1 MPTAIAHAPPF
12 TVPGSSTSTA
22 LVRWNGTGGNQIQD
36 STILVGATTMGLAA
50 DTDLV
55 TFSSGTLTIAGT
67 VAATT
72 LTGAGSGI
80 TALAAANITASGTL
94 PALVGTA
101 LTALN
106 ATNLGSGTV
115 PVARLSAASTGAA
128 GIVELAIGTEVT
140 AGSSATLAVT
150 PDALAASV
158 VFGTRYVQCV
168 VFDSGTDIAEG
179 TGKFYFHIPPGLDNM
194 ELIASECHL
203 RVITAG
209 SGSIVG
215 VQFFLMHD
223 PTSTSAGNNMLTT
236 NLTIDNGEVDS
247 SQDTAAVVNATYK
260 EINTNDMI
268 RIDVIDNGGDSTI
281 AKGLIVTLGFRLP

>member
-80 TALAAANITASGTL
+80 TALNGTQIT
-94 PALVGTA
+94 
-101 LTALN
+101 
-106 ATNLGSGTV
+106 SGTV
-115 PVARLSAASTGAA
+115 PVARLSAASTTAA

-150 PDALAASV
+150 PDGLSQSV

-179 TGKFYFHIPPGLDNM
+179 DGKFFLHIPAGLNGM
-194 ELIASECHL
+194 NLVEAHA
-203 RVITAG
+203 RVATAG
-209 SGSIVG
+209 NGSTVD
-215 VQFFLMHD
+215 VDFFLN
-223 PTSTSAGNNMLTT
+223 TSTTNAATGNDMLA
-236 NLTIDNGEVDS
+236 NHLVIDDGELDS
-247 SQDTAAVVNATYK
+247 SDAGTAVSFEGAYDDVD
-260 EINTNDMI
+260 TNDMI
-268 RIDVIDNGGDSTI
+268 RIDVDGNGGDSTI
-281 AKGLIVTLGFRLP
+281 AKGLIVTMGFRLPD

>member
-12 TVPGSSTSTA
+12 TVPSSSTSTA

-115 PVARLSAASTGAA
+115 PVARLSAASTTAA
-128 GIVELAIGTEVT
+128 GIAELAIGTEVT

-158 VFGTRYVQCV
+158 VL
-168 VFDSGTDIAEG
+168 E
-179 TGKFYFHIPPGLDNM
+179 
-194 ELIASECHL
+194 
-203 RVITAG
+203 
-209 SGSIVG
+209 
-215 VQFFLMHD
+215 HD
-223 PTSTSAGNNMLTT
+223 MF
-236 NLTIDNGEVDS
+236 
-247 SQDTAAVVNATYK
+247 NA
-260 EINTNDMI
+260 
-268 RIDVIDNGGDSTI
+268 
-281 AKGLIVTLGFRLP
+281 